1 MELGFLEMAN
11 FYQGSKNMKMK
22 SVAVS
27 ALSCFYITLASFSA
41 VSPAFAADAP
51 LAMNAEL
58 HAQLPEKI
66 RQSKVLNL
74 VTDAH
79 YPPCESFSED
89 NKTMIGFEPDLW
101 DAMGQVLG
109 VKVKPVSID
118 FDGLI
123 PGVKSGR
130 YDVAVECI
138 SDSLDREKQV
148 TFINYA
154 YATNEVYTLATNTSI
169 KADPLTLCGLNAGVQ
184 TGTDFEHA
192 INEIYTPNCV
202 KQGKPAI
209 KTVRLPSADAVLLGL
224 YAGRVDF
231 VLNDAAAAGDIKK
244 KAPHPIRT
252 IEMPLMPKYYLG
264 MVVAHENDALAQSLL
279 KALNVLHE
287 NGTYDKIMAKWQL
300 NDVRLSKPGINLMK
314 TNPI

>member
-1 MELGFLEMAN
+1 
-11 FYQGSKNMKMK
+11 MKMK
-22 SVAVS
+22 SVAAS
-27 ALSCFYITLASFSA
+27 ALSYLCITLTSVSA
-41 VSPAFAADAP
+41 ISPALAADAP
-51 LAMNAEL
+51 LATNAQL

-66 RQSKVLNL
+66 RNSKVLNL

-79 YPPCESFSED
+79 YPPCESFADD
-89 NKTMIGFEPDLW
+89 NKTMVGFEPDLW
-101 DAMGQVLG
+101 NAMGQVLG

-148 TFINYA
+148 TFVNYA
-154 YATNEVYTLATNTSI
+154 YATNEVYTLATNTSL

-192 INEIYTPNCV
+192 INEIYTPNCI

-209 KTVRLPSADAVLLGL
+209 KTVTLPSADAVLLAL

-231 VLNDAAAAGDIKK
+231 VLNDAAAAGAIKK
-244 KAPHPIRT
+244 NAPRPIRT

-264 MVVAHENDALAQSLL
+264 MVVGTENDALAQTLL

-300 NDVRLSKPGINLMK
+300 TDVGLTKPGINLMK

>member
-1 MELGFLEMAN
+1 
-11 FYQGSKNMKMK
+11 MKMK
-22 SVAVS
+22 SIAVS
-27 ALSCFYITLASFSA
+27 ALSYLCVTLASVSA
-41 VSPAFAADAP
+41 TAPAFAAEAP

-66 RQSKVLNL
+66 RQSKVINL

-79 YPPCESFSED
+79 YPPCESFAED
-89 NKTMIGFEPDLW
+89 NKTMVGFEPDLW

-118 FDGLI
+118 FAGLI

-138 SDSLDREKQV
+138 SDSLEREKQV
-148 TFINYA
+148 TFVNYA
-154 YATNEVYTLATNTSI
+154 YATNEVYTLATNTRV

-202 KQGKPAI
+202 KQGKPAV
-209 KTVRLPSADAVLLGL
+209 KTVTLPSADAVLLAL

-231 VLNDAAAAGDIKK
+231 VLNDAAAAGEIKK
-244 KAPHPIRT
+244 KAPRPIRT
-252 IEMPLMPKYYLG
+252 VQMPLMPKYYLG
-264 MVVAHENDALAQSLL
+264 MVVAHENDALSQALL
-279 KALNVLHE
+279 KALNVLYE
-287 NGTYDKIMAKWQL
+287 NGTYDKIMARWEL
-300 NDVRLSKPGINLMK
+300 SDVRLAKPGINLMK

>member
-27 ALSCFYITLASFSA
+27 ALSYLCVTLASVSA
-41 VSPAFAADAP
+41 IAPALAADAP
-51 LAMNAEL
+51 LAMNAQL

-79 YPPCESFSED
+79 YPPCESFADD
-89 NKTMIGFEPDLW
+89 NKTMVGFEPDLW

-148 TFINYA
+148 TFVNYA
-154 YATNEVYTLATNTSI
+154 YATNEVYTLATNTSV

-209 KTVRLPSADAVLLGL
+209 KTVTLPSADAVLLAL

-231 VLNDAAAAGDIKK
+231 VLNDAAAAGEIKK
-244 KAPHPIRT
+244 KAPRPIRT

-287 NGTYDKIMAKWQL
+287 NGTYDKIMTKWQL
-300 NDVRLSKPGINLMK
+300 TDVRLSKPGINLMK